1 MFFIGSASTKH
12 QISTEVSVLGDEIA
26 FFTFCCPKIFSLHK
40 QIRYKYL
47 RWSDVHPISDLLNF

>member
-26 FFTFCCPKIFSLHK
+26 FLLFVA
-40 QIRYKYL
+40 QKYSAYINE
-47 RWSDVHPISDLLNF
+47 SDINI